1 MPPLITLH
9 PSTVERDARTEAD
22 LRACRTSA
30 SSRAAWRVATA
41 AAPLWVASQASQATR
56 GAVSSG
62 DPNLCMIIPNLAVVP
77 PDPPGGRQDGG
88 RGAGPERGS
97 SSARVNDLLQ
107 GVQQPTPVSC
117 ASCCARLRRSRQPAA
132 RAPSATL
139 VGNNIALELTP
150 TADLVEA
157 PAAGTSSTP
166 TSGF

>member
-1 MPPLITLH
+1 MRWRRQQGCVARLPSAKRRRTQDRLFQPRNGPLTTANPVIHGISRARLPAPVVLEHRLTATFQAGHATTNYAAPLNCR
-9 PSTVERDARTEAD
+9 ERCQEEAD

-88 RGAGPERGS
+88 RGEGPRAGFLFGPR
-97 SSARVNDLLQ
+97 
-107 GVQQPTPVSC
+107 
-117 ASCCARLRRSRQPAA
+117 
-132 RAPSATL
+132 
-139 VGNNIALELTP
+139 
-150 TADLVEA
+150 
-157 PAAGTSSTP
+157 
-166 TSGF
+166 